1 MAIRVISGGLT
12 APSGRVR
19 ADPAEKWLVAIRR
32 EIEDHFM
39 PSFAVMYEKETHRP
53 ERLAGETARAHIV
66 SYFTDFFFEPW

>member
-1 MAIRVISGGLT
+1 
-12 APSGRVR
+12 
-19 ADPAEKWLVAIRR
+19 
-32 EIEDHFM
+32 M